1 MKKTIQQL
9 FAGLMIL
16 IAMPLFAAE
25 TLQLHWE
32 NNQLKGPESVVF
44 DERSKLLFVSN
55 VNGAPTDKNGKG
67 FISTI
72 TLDGKMSH
80 VKWVEGL
87 HAPKGLAIF
96 GRKLYVADIDQL
108 LVINIE
114 NGRVENKYYAEGAKF
129 LNDVA
134 VDSIGNI
141 YVSDMMTNAI
151 YRLSAGAFNL
161 WLQDDALE
169 RPNGITIQGEE
180 IVLAS
185 WGVMTDGVNTAVPG
199 HLKTISLASK
209 TIKSL
214 GNGQPIGN
222 LDGVESDGKSRYY
235 VTDWLNGGLFIV
247 HADGKTKKLLTL
259 ARGSA
264 DLGVVLS
271 ENLLLIPMMIDNK
284 LLAYKIQ

>member
-32 NNQLKGPESVVF
+32 NNHLKGPESVVF

-247 HADGKTKKLLTL
+247 NADGKTKKLLTL